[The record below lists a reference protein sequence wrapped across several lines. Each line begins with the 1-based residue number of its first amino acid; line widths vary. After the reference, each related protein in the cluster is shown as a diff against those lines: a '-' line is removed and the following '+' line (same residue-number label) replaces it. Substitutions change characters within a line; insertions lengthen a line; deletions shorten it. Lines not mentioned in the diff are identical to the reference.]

1 MLAELPSNV
10 PELQER
16 WVVVEDN
23 FRVWTGSMGGSSQ
36 RVRPPILVL
45 HGGPG
50 LGHDYLCG
58 LTALACDE
66 QQIVFYDQL
75 GCGRSDQPDD
85 PGRWKIDR
93 FVREVDL
100 VRQALQLDEVVL
112 LGQSWGGM
120 LAIEYMVKC
129 ASSGRD
135 NHGVRGLIL
144 SNALSSAP
152 LMASELS
159 RLRAELPASLRETLD
174 RHEAQGTT
182 DSAEYRQAVAA
193 FYSRHILRM
202 DPLPDMILQAIGEV
216 GQVYKTMWGINE
228 FSVTGNLKDW
238 DRTAQLDQIDV
249 PTLLISGQ
257 YDESTPQINQQM
269 LSRLTRARW
278 TMMSGCSHLC
288 HIEQPDA
295 YLTLISTFLDQI
307 TGP

>member
-1 MLAELPSNV
+1 MFAELPSNV

-16 WVVVEDN
+16 WVLVEDS
-23 FRVWTGSMGGSSQ
+23 FRVWTGSIGGRSQ
-36 RVRPPILVL
+36 GSRPPILVL

-50 LGHDYLCG
+50 LGHDYLVG
-58 LTALACDE
+58 LAALASDQ

-75 GCGRSDQPDD
+75 GCGRSDQPGD
-85 PGRWKIDR
+85 PDRWKIDR
-93 FVREVDL
+93 FVRELDL
-100 VRQALQLDEVVL
+100 VRQALHLDEVVL

-129 ASSGRD
+129 ASRQPD
-135 NHGVRGLIL
+135 ARGVRGLIL

-269 LSRLTRARW
+269 LSRLPRARW
-278 TMMSGCSHLC
+278 TMMQGCSHLC
-288 HIEQPDA
+288 HIEKPDEYMSLVQSFINEHA
-295 YLTLISTFLDQI
+295 
-307 TGP
+307 G